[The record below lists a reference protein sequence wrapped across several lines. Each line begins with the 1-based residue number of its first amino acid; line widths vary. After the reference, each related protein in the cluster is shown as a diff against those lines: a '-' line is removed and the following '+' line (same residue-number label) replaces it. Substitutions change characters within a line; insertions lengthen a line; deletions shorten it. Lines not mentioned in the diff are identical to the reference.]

1 MMDSLKNHIS
11 KISKGATPANV
22 MNSREHESDVLFL
35 KSGNVGEGS
44 LVLKELS
51 YISKKD
57 HELLS
62 RSSLK
67 NNDVLLSIAG
77 GIGKVAVIKNLNEQ
91 ANTNQANAFIR
102 TLPSLRP
109 EYLSIAFQSSLLKEQ
124 FAKETVESAIQNL
137 SMGQIQNVKLN
148 VPSIERQ
155 DKVIESIS
163 KKFLLLNNFINS
175 LTQKL
180 HHIEEYKTALIHN
193 AVTKGLDANNCRI
206 LDGTPAEDMKWKDSG
221 IEWIGDIPDGWKLIK
236 LKDYFNVTMGETILK
251 EDLSDESF
259 GIPVYSATKEDVV
272 FGYVNNASKLLNPG
286 DIVIAAR
293 GNSIGNPNI
302 ISALSTSTQT
312 TIQLNKKRKVNSEF
326 IKYWMLGSHDE
337 IFKFDNTAIPQ
348 FTVDDS
354 KNIVSVMP
362 GSDETL
368 RICNYLSKKLEVL
381 KVSKET
387 INKKIAL
394 LLEYKKSLIN
404 EAVSGQ

>member
-1 MMDSLKNHIS
+1 MNKVRLKDIALKIQRGVSPSYDDAGIDILNQSCIRGDSVDFSKAKKFNNPSEKSKVLNGDLLINSTGTGTLGRASILASSESHIDSHITKIRPDKNLVCPEFLHIKLMSDESYRYFNLMSEGATNQIELSKATVDNFPVSLPKLDRQREIASITKRELGNADS
-11 KISKGATPANV
+11 KI
-22 MNSREHESDVLFL
+22 
-35 KSGNVGEGS
+35 
-44 LVLKELS
+44 
-51 YISKKD
+51 
-57 HELLS
+57 
-62 RSSLK
+62 
-67 NNDVLLSIAG
+67 
-77 GIGKVAVIKNLNEQ
+77 
-91 ANTNQANAFIR
+91 NA
-102 TLPSLRP
+102 
-109 EYLSIAFQSSLLKEQ
+109 
-124 FAKETVESAIQNL
+124 
-137 SMGQIQNVKLN
+137 
-148 VPSIERQ
+148 
-155 DKVIESIS
+155 
-163 KKFLLLNNFINS
+163 

-180 HHIEEYKTALIHN
+180 HHLEEYKTALIHN

-206 LDGTPAEDMKWKDSG
+206 LDGTPAEEMKWKDSG

>member
-1 MMDSLKNHIS
+1 MDNLIRIKDIANLKSIKS
-11 KISKGATPANV
+11 SDIGALSYLPLEEV
-22 MNSREHESDVLFL
+22 ESWNGRVKKYQKNEDFSGDVNLFECGDVLFNKLRPYLAKVVHADRDGGVSNEAMVLEPL
-35 KSGNVGEGS
+35 KNINGRY
-44 LVLKELS
+44 LFYK
-51 YISKKD
+51 
-57 HELLS
+57 LLS
-62 RSSLK
+62 SDFITMIDSYTYGTKMPRANPLDIMTSKINLPDLQLQEDLVSKLDFK
-67 NNDVLLSIAG
+67 SE
-77 GIGKVAVIKNLNEQ
+77 AVDKQIK
-91 ANTNQANAFIR
+91 A
-102 TLPSLRP
+102 
-109 EYLSIAFQSSLLKEQ
+109 
-124 FAKETVESAIQNL
+124 
-137 SMGQIQNVKLN
+137 
-148 VPSIERQ
+148 
-155 DKVIESIS
+155 
-163 KKFLLLNNFINS
+163 

-180 HHIEEYKTALIHN
+180 HHLEEYKTALIHN